1 VPRRGGQLD
10 VALARQG
17 LERLIAGGIKLGGG
31 NRSGIDLPNDNRPDY
46 PTEPVADYFNR
57 ALEDRRKQPHVDI
70 ALRENG
76 FAVVPAPS
84 SREDR
89 SMRDERAPREMRPPR
104 GDRYPLSLLTP
115 SQPASR
121 LDPAAADY
129 AEAHT
134 DDDDEAERLEAI
146 LRFKRARSRRNVPWL
161 VAALA
166 VVVVAA
172 FLLSQTGQA
181 LVQSLVHR
189 ASPGGS
195 GPSGQTPA
203 QTPEPS
209 RTPVVADNTR
219 ASDAPEESGAAQRS
233 PADEPAAADKSA
245 AAERQAAVDTPSRAP
260 AVESAQIE
268 RSTRAPNPPAASSTE
283 TARASVSR
291 SVPRPAVSAPAPAEH
306 AARLVSPRFA
316 GLPHVELS
324 REPGSAGGTYAVRIL
339 DPAGQPMSN
348 AEVLLMARMPDGTV
362 ENVRLDF
369 YPDRGTY
376 RGALPPTSSSPMDL
390 RVRVI
395 TGDKRVEIPLRP

>member
-1 VPRRGGQLD
+1 VAHQPKCLCIISRERLRGSD
-10 VALARQG
+10 FVAALAAALG
-17 LERLIAGGIKLGGG
+17 PHDHLEFIVER
-31 NRSGIDLPNDNRPDY
+31 RSGESSGEWPGP
-46 PTEPVADYFNR
+46 
-57 ALEDRRKQPHVDI
+57 EDRRKQRHLDI

-84 SREDR
+84 PREDR

-121 LDPAAADY
+121 LDPAAEDY
-129 AEAHT
+129 AEAYT
-134 DDDDEAERLEAI
+134 DDDDDAKRLEAI
-146 LRFKRARSRRNVPWL
+146 LSFKRARSRRNVPWL

-172 FLLSQTGQA
+172 FILSQTGQA

-189 ASPGGS
+189 ASPGVS

-203 QTPEPS
+203 QTTEPS
-209 RTPVVADNTR
+209 RTPAVADKMG
-219 ASDAPEESGAAQRS
+219 ASGAPEKSGAAQRS
-233 PADEPAAADKSA
+233 PADEKPAAAEESA
-245 AAERQAAVDTPSRAP
+245 AAERQAAADTPSRAP

-268 RSTRAPNPPAASSTE
+268 RSTRAPNPPVASSTE

-316 GLPHVELS
+316 GVPRVELS
-324 REPGSAGGTYAVRIL
+324 REPGSADGTYAVRII

-390 RVRVI
+390 RIRVI

>member
-1 VPRRGGQLD
+1 VAHEPRCLCIISR
-10 VALARQG
+10 
-17 LERLIAGGIKLGGG
+17 ERLRGSDFVAALRAALGPHDHLEVIVER
-31 NRSGIDLPNDNRPDY
+31 RSGASSGEWPGP
-46 PTEPVADYFNR
+46 
-57 ALEDRRKQPHVDI
+57 EDRRKQRHVDI
-70 ALRENG
+70 ELRENG
-76 FAVVPAPS
+76 FAVVPAPLP
-84 SREDR
+84 RADR

-121 LDPAAADY
+121 LDAAAEGY
-129 AEAHT
+129 AEAYPDA
-134 DDDDEAERLEAI
+134 DDADAERLEAI
-146 LRFKRARSRRNVPWL
+146 RSFKRARSRRNVPWL

-166 VVVVAA
+166 VVVVTA
-172 FLLSQTGQA
+172 FILLQTGQA

-189 ASPGGS
+189 ASPVVS
-195 GPSGQTPA
+195 GPSGQTPT

-209 RTPVVADNTR
+209 RSPAVADKTG
-219 ASDAPEESGAAQRS
+219 ASGAPEESGAAQRS
-233 PADEPAAADKSA
+233 PADEKPAAAETSA
-245 AAERQAAVDTPSRAP
+245 AAESQAAADTPARVP

-291 SVPRPAVSAPAPAEH
+291 SVPRPAVSAPAPTEP
-306 AARLVSPRFA
+306 AARLASPRFS
-316 GLPHVELS
+316 GVPHVELS
-324 REPGSAGGTYAVRIL
+324 REPGSAGGRYAVRIL
-339 DPAGQPMSN
+339 DPAGQPLSN
-348 AEVLLMARMPDGTV
+348 AEVLLMAQMADGTV

-376 RGALPPTSSSPMDL
+376 RGALPPTSSSPIDL